1 MSKIDMDSYVVA
13 GITDH
18 ITPWQGCYETAKLYG
33 DRSTFVLAN
42 SGHIQSL
49 INPPGNRKAYF
60 RTGPAHAESAETW
73 LEQSPRNEG
82 SWWPH
87 WLKWI
92 AARSGDRKVAPAAL
106 GSADLPVLDQ
116 APGRYV
122 MEK

>member
-1 MSKIDMDSYVVA
+1 MVA

-49 INPPGNRKAYF
+49 INPPDNRKAYF
-60 RTGPAHAESAETW
+60 RAAPADAESPDAW

-87 WLKWI
+87 WLEWI
-92 AARSGDRKVAPAAL
+92 AARSGEKKPAPLAL
-106 GSADLPVLDQ
+106 GSTDLPVLDQ